1 MLKLIRS
8 IVVTGTPLV
17 VACVALGC
25 SSKSNFDDTVLD
37 QDTGTPPSDADT
49 GGPVF
54 DVSNEGGDTDLVFK
68 GLEIDPGNAVLTI
81 DLSTTPVT
89 PATQTYKITLH
100 ADDGSTKDVSATAKL
115 SLDDAVGTFTGPAFT
130 SVTALPGGKAGMTT
144 VVRAIDGTNSGAANL
159 TIVMLRKGGPG
170 TDGKKDFFFVV
181 PYMGPPTPTRDV
193 LKFGTNIKQVD
204 VAFVTDT
211 TGSMGGSITN
221 LQTSMTTTIIPNLIK
236 AIPSVGIAVVDQKDY
251 PITPYGGTTDFPVK
265 VHQIVTTDA
274 TKAKTAVGLYAASG
288 GYDGPESQIPGMQH
302 TLTGEELKWTGGS
315 VPKHVP
321 AAGTFGAV
329 DFRPGSLPVVVET
342 TDVDWHGE
350 GHTPYDVTV
359 LGATPPTMATLK
371 AAFIANNAKF
381 VDITNGAFSASED
394 QANELS
400 DATKSNLPPAALGGT
415 CPTGLSGAAR
425 PATGPGGTCRL
436 NFLHNNG
443 SGVSDSIVKA
453 IQGISVGSTFDV
465 TAKPSNDPTNAVNP
479 DTGSVVDAT
488 QFILALRAMDEGDAA
503 NGCPAH
509 AAKDT
514 DGDTYKDTFISVVVG
529 TPVCFEVLPKMNTTV
544 KPKSVAQFFNAFID
558 VLGMPGSVKL
568 DNRTVLF
575 LVPPTLAVPK

>member
-274 TKAKTAVGLYAASG
+274 AKAKTAVGLYAASG